1 MLSKLKGAKTLK
13 SVPDEYKCQC
23 CGETKP
29 LNAEHFQIVKKFKY
43 GYSTYCNECNI
54 LCNKPKKKQNSK

>member
-1 MLSKLKGAKTLK
+1 MKTNFI
-13 SVPDEYKCQC
+13 PTEYQCQC

-43 GYSTYCNECNI
+43 GYSTYCNVCDVSCNR
-54 LCNKPKKKQNSK
+54 PKEKTSF